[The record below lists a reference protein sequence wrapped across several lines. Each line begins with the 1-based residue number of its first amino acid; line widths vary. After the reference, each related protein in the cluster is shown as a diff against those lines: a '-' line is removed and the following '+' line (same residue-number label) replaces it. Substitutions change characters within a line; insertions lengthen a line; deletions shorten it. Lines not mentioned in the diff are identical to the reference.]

1 MYSIELKPQAQKFI
15 EAQSRK
21 IQKQLIKRIEV
32 LATNPR
38 PSQSKLLHEG
48 EALYSFRSGVYR
60 IIYQIQQKKLLI
72 VVAKIG
78 HRKNVYKSLPR

>member
-21 IQKQLIKRIEV
+21 KQLIKQIET
-32 LATNPR
+32 LATNPY

-60 IIYQIQQKKLLI
+60 IIYKIKQENLLI
-72 VVAKIG
+72 VVAKIS

>member
-1 MYSIELKPQAQKFI
+1 MYSIELKPQVQKFI

-21 IQKQLIKRIEV
+21 VQKQLIKRIEI
-32 LATNPR
+32 LATNPH
-38 PSQSKLLHEG
+38 PPKSKLLHEG

-60 IIYQIQQKKLLI
+60 IIYKIQQEKLLI

-78 HRKNVYKSLPR
+78 HRKNVYKGLQR

>member
-21 IQKQLIKRIEV
+21 IQKQLIKRIET

-38 PSQSKLLHEG
+38 PPQSKLLHQH
-48 EALYSFRSGVYR
+48 EALHSYRSGVYR
-60 IIYQIQQKKLLI
+60 IIYQIQQEKLLI

-78 HRKNVYKSLPR
+78 HRKDVYDRLTD

>member
-15 EAQSRK
+15 EAQTRK

-32 LATNPR
+32 LATNPH
-38 PSQSKLLHEG
+38 PPQSKLLHEG
-48 EALYSFRSGVYR
+48 EVLYSFRSGVYR
-60 IIYQIQQKKLLI
+60 IIYKIQQEKLLI

-78 HRKNVYKSLPR
+78 HRKNVYKSLPQ

>member
-32 LATNPR
+32 LATNPH
-38 PSQSKLLHEG
+38 PPQSKLLHKG

-60 IIYQIQQKKLLI
+60 IIYKIQQEKLLI

>member
-32 LATNPR
+32 LATNPH
-38 PSQSKLLHEG
+38 PPQSKLLHKG

>member
-32 LATNPR
+32 LAKNPH
-38 PSQSKLLHEG
+38 PPQSKLLHEG
-48 EALYSFRSGVYR
+48 ETLYSFRSGVYR
-60 IIYQIQQKKLLI
+60 IIYKIQQEKLLI

>member
-32 LATNPR
+32 LAKNPHPR
-38 PSQSKLLHEG
+38 QSKLLHEG
-48 EALYSFRSGVYR
+48 EALHSFRSGVYR
-60 IIYQIQQKKLLI
+60 IIYKIQQEKLLI

-78 HRKNVYKSLPR
+78 HRKNVYKSLSR

>member
-15 EAQSRK
+15 EAQTRK

-32 LATNPR
+32 LATKPH
-38 PSQSKLLHEG
+38 PPQSKLLHEG
-48 EALYSFRSGVYR
+48 ETLYSFRSGVYR
-60 IIYQIQQKKLLI
+60 IIYKIQQEKLLI

>member
-1 MYSIELKPQAQKFI
+1 MYSIKLKPQAQKFI
-15 EAQSRK
+15 EAQTRK

-32 LATNPR
+32 LATNPH
-38 PSQSKLLHEG
+38 PPQSKLLHEG
-48 EALYSFRSGVYR
+48 EALYSFQSGVYR